1 MIDSTATSGELT
13 ASMVTPRS
21 VLSVARSSLF
31 RVLAALSAAAL
42 LSKETFATIETLAL
56 VTSSDTANGSGLVNF
71 AASFVWKAEASKLA
85 TSPAAVKVTVT
96 T

>member
-1 MIDSTATSGELT
+1 MTDSAAAVAELL